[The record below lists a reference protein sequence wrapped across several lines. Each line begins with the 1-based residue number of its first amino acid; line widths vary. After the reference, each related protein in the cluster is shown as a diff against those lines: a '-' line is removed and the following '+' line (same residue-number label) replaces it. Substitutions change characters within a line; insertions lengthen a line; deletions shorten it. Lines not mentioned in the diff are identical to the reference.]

1 MDFKD
6 NGSFEIERDWYDDG
20 VPLFGKD
27 FVTVFVGVTSLV
39 GCNGAGKT
47 TLMSQMRRQV
57 EERGDDSI
65 IIAFD
70 AKEEP
75 RKRLGEFGYLSGDT
89 ELVSDVAGILS
100 SSEGE
105 GMSFG
110 VNKLMRRLGAIVGDE
125 QGTSDIW
132 LFADAVDSG
141 MDAPMLRQLMDVL
154 KLVSKDMTERG
165 HRFYALVASNSFECA
180 RYDRCLCVPSLEYED
195 FDAYDE
201 WYGFIERTAKE
212 KDDRYKRINAKKR
225 KEGGRHGARR

>member
-6 NGSFEIERDWYDDG
+6 NSSLEIERDWWCDG
-20 VPLFGKD
+20 VPLFGSG
-27 FVTVFVGVTSLV
+27 FVSVLTGVTSLV

-47 TLMSQMRRQV
+47 TLMDQIARQV
-57 EERGDDSI
+57 EGRGDGSVVI
-65 IIAFD
+65 RFD

-75 RKRLGEFGYLSGDT
+75 RKRLGEFGYRSGDD
-89 ELVSDVAGILS
+89 ELVTDVAGILS

-165 HRFYALVASNSFECA
+165 RRFYALVASNSFECA